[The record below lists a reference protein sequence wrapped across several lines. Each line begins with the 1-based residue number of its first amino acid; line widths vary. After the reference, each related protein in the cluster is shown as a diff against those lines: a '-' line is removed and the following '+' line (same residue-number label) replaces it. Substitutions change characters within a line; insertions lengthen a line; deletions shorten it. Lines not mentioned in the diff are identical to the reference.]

1 MSHELRRRLALS
13 RNSHDRDAVRRGDAT
28 LMEAVWHDA
37 DTHVLV
43 IHQSATLIADDA
55 IVMLAAPGVTAT
67 ERLYLGRTDQAQFVA
82 VMTDAAFSADEALA
96 LAQQNNPS
104 AEWLDLRLVGPSLSD
119 RDSGL
124 FTQALAL
131 VNWHRSHPFAP
142 QSGQPSRSDVGGW
155 VRIDESGAQV
165 FPRTDSAIIVLVT
178 DADDRLLLGNN
189 ALWEKDRF
197 SLLAGYVEPGE
208 SLEDAVVREVYEE
221 CGLRVVDPVYIAS
234 QPWPFPASLMLGF
247 RASLAPGEN
256 ADNLI
261 ADGEE
266 ILTLRWFTREQII
279 AESEADTIKLPGPV
293 SIARHLIE
301 EWLGQPLSQEDTW
314 LGKR

>member
-1 MSHELRRRLALS
+1 MSQELRRRLALA
-13 RNSHDRDAVRRGDAT
+13 RHSHDRDAVRRGDAT
-28 LMEAVWHDA
+28 LMEAVWHDS

-43 IHQSATLIADDA
+43 IHESATLVSGDA
-55 IVMLAAPGVTAT
+55 IVMLAAPGVTST
-67 ERLYLGRTDQAQFVA
+67 ERLYLGRAEQSQFVA
-82 VMTDAAFSADEALA
+82 VMTDDAFSADDALA
-96 LAQQNNPS
+96 LAQQKNPS
-104 AEWLDLRLVGPSLSD
+104 AEWLDLRRVATRLSD

-131 VNWHRSHPFAP
+131 ANWHRSHPFAP
-142 QSGQPSRSDVGGW
+142 QSGQPSRADSGGW
-155 VRIDESGAQV
+155 VRVDDTGTQV

-189 ALWEKDRF
+189 ALWERDRF

-221 CGLRVVDPVYIAS
+221 CGLRVVDPVYVAS

-247 RASLAPGEN
+247 RARLAPGEK
-256 ADNLI
+256 AENLV

-279 AESEADTIKLPGPV
+279 AESETDTIKLPGPV

-301 EWLGQPLSQEDTW
+301 DWLGQPLSQEDTW